1 MFNRLYIVLMKFLR
15 LVLLPIVPI
24 YYVITWFR
32 NLMFDKGYMAYKSYD
47 FPIICVGNLSTGG
60 TGKTPMV
67 EYLIRLLKD
76 NTKLATLS
84 RGYGRSSKGFV
95 LGTERSDALSLGDEP
110 FQFYNKFNKDIL
122 VAVDGNRQE
131 GIAKLLEQNPMPDVI
146 ILDDAFQ
153 HRKVQAGFNVLLS
166 TYDNLYTDDFVLPTG
181 NLREPKSG
189 AKRANIIVVTKCP
202 SDLSDQIKQNIIS
215 KIKPLAYQEVFFSVI
230 RYSADVI
237 LGDKKPVSL
246 KQLPAFK
253 LITGIANAAPLVDY
267 LNTIGSEFEHIAF
280 KDHHSFSR
288 GEIDEMSKYA
298 CIVTTEKDYMRLKSE
313 PSLQGKLYYLPIEV
327 QIDRPDQFN
336 ALIKDFAIN
345 N

>member
-15 LVLLPIVPI
+15 VILFPIVPI

-32 NLMFDKGYMAYKSYD
+32 NLMFDNGWKVSKSYD
-47 FPIICVGNLSTGG
+47 LPIICVGNLSTGG

-76 NTKLATLS
+76 KAKVATLS

-95 LGTERSDALSLGDEP
+95 LGNQTSDALSLGDEP

-131 GIAKLLEQNPMPDVI
+131 GIAKLLDQNPTPEVV

-153 HRKVQAGFNVLLS
+153 HRKVKAGFNVLLS
-166 TYDNLYTDDFVLPTG
+166 TYDNLYIDDFVLPTG

-189 AKRANIIVVTKCP
+189 AKRADIIVVTKCP
-202 SDLSDQIKQNIIS
+202 NNLSSQVKQDVIS
-215 KIKPLAYQEVFFSVI
+215 KIKPLAHQEVFFSVI
-230 RYSADVI
+230 SYSEFVMT
-237 LGDKKPVSL
+237 GEKSVSL

-253 LITGIANAAPLVDY
+253 LITGIANATPLVDY
-267 LNTIGSEFEHIAF
+267 LNDNSLKFEHIAF
-280 KDHHSFSR
+280 KDHHSFSPK
-288 GEIDEMSKYA
+288 EIDDLSKYD
-298 CIVTTEKDYMRLKSE
+298 CIVTTEKDYMRLKNE
-313 PSLQGKLYYLPIEV
+313 TALQAKLYYLPIEV
-327 QIDRPDQFN
+327 KIDRPEQFN
-336 ALIKDFAIN
+336 ALITGFAI
-345 N
+345 